1 MGDRVT
7 DVQAFE
13 ADLRAQGY
21 QVITSVEQPPGYAM
35 GEHVHPFD
43 ACALIVAGDF
53 TITVDGQARR
63 YGVGDVFRLP
73 AGTLHSE
80 SAGEDGVQY
89 LACRRSKVQA

>member
-1 MGDRVT
+1 M
-7 DVQAFE
+7 DVSTFQAQLLAE
-13 ADLRAQGY
+13 GY
-21 QVITSVEQPPGYAM
+21 PTPVSVSQPAGYRM
-35 GEHVHPFD
+35 DEHAHDFD
-43 ACALIVAGDF
+43 ACALITAGEF
-53 TITVDGQARR
+53 SITVQGECRR

>member
-1 MGDRVT
+1 M
-7 DVQAFE
+7 DVSTFQAQLQAE
-13 ADLRAQGY
+13 GY
-21 QVITSVEQPPGYAM
+21 PTPVSVSQPAGYRM
-35 GEHVHPFD
+35 DEHAHDFD
-43 ACALIVAGDF
+43 ACALITAGEF
-53 TITVDGQARR
+53 SITLQGECRR

>member
-1 MGDRVT
+1 M
-7 DVQAFE
+7 DVSTFQAQLQAE
-13 ADLRAQGY
+13 GY
-21 QVITSVEQPPGYAM
+21 PPPVSVSQPAGYRM
-35 GEHVHPFD
+35 DEHAHDFD
-43 ACALIVAGDF
+43 ACALITAGEF
-53 TITVDGQARR
+53 SITVQGECRR

>member
-1 MGDRVT
+1 M
-7 DVQAFE
+7 DVSTFQAQLQAE
-13 ADLRAQGY
+13 GY
-21 QVITSVEQPPGYAM
+21 PTPVSVSQPAGYRM
-35 GEHVHPFD
+35 DEHAHDFD
-43 ACALIVAGDF
+43 ACALITAGEF
-53 TITVDGQARR
+53 SITVKGECRR

>member
-1 MGDRVT
+1 M

-35 GEHVHPFD
+35 GEHIHPFD

-53 TITVDGQARR
+53 TITVDGQAHR

-73 AGTLHSE
+73 AGTVHTE
-80 SAGEDGVQY
+80 NAGSQGVHY
-89 LACRRSKVQA
+89 RAGRRSKEQA